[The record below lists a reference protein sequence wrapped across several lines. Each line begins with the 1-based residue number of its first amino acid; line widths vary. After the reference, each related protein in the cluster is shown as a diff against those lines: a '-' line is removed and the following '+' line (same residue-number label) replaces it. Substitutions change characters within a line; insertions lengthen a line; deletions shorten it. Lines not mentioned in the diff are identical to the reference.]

1 MSSILKKTA
10 VVLCSAILFYVIG
23 YYEGLAAGS
32 AFLRVSYS
40 YPVLVFVSVI
50 YGPIVGAAA
59 GLLGQIILQTGM
71 PVTDWAAVICTPVYC
86 ALVGFF
92 TRKIDIH
99 NGFFDRKDASQ
110 YNKVQILAALF
121 SFQILYP
128 AFTVL
133 IRRISLA
140 SALALGVWLA
150 IDLILGGMLIAT
162 LALALY
168 AKTRLSAANFYR
180 S

>member
-1 MSSILKKTA
+1 MNSVLKKIA
-10 VVLCSAILFYVIG
+10 VVLLTGILFYVIA
-23 YYEGLAAGS
+23 YYEGITENT

-40 YPVLVFVSVI
+40 YPALIFVSVI
-50 YGPIVGAAA
+50 YGPLVGAAA
-59 GLLGQIILQTGM
+59 GLLGQVILQTGV
-71 PVTDWAAVICTPVYC
+71 PVPDWAAVICTPVYC
-86 ALVGFF
+86 ALIGFF
-92 TRKIDIH
+92 TRKIDIR

-110 YNKVQILAALF
+110 YNIVQISAALF

-133 IRRISLA
+133 IRKVSLA
-140 SALALGVWLA
+140 SALGLGVWMA
-150 IDLILGGMLIAT
+150 IDVILGGMLIAT